1 MIDNNLGQVPA
12 FIICPIR
19 PLRLAGMNQLN
30 MALYISKRFQT
41 SAACRRFLLML
52 TLMGAL
58 AAGNMLSAQMITG
71 VWKGKSGNQ
80 QLEVKIIQDGDS
92 LRGSSYYSMGKNQY
106 RRYSIRGYFDSR
118 TNEAI
123 WWDDQLIEEQ
133 PTGGTRKGLLPM
145 MNRADFNCPGDG
157 RMMLEGNSGERER
170 EEPHADLHLD
180 KTTGTRFPDEWD
192 FVIDNYT
199 MGANDPFIIDSIGS
213 IAFHKPTPAP
223 PQIFQQSI
231 KEKKPST
238 ETVFIPGPVQE
249 KKMLPPTIATP
260 EEKYKERKRVK
271 VTDIPLAG
279 DSIELRFYDNAEIDG
294 DSISLFLNGKLWQSH
309 IRLTGQAYVVRF
321 AVADLQIENELTMV
335 AENLGSIP
343 PNTSYMV
350 AENAGQRYEARLES
364 TEGSSAS
371 IRLFKPSSGN

>member
-1 MIDNNLGQVPA
+1 MPS
-12 FIICPIR
+12 FITKRKFTSRSSYPVLTLLI
-19 PLRLAGMNQLN
+19 LAGGIAVGNKLN
-30 MALYISKRFQT
+30 
-41 SAACRRFLLML
+41 
-52 TLMGAL
+52 
-58 AAGNMLSAQMITG
+58 AQMITG

-133 PTGGTRKGLLPM
+133 PAGGTRKGLLPM
-145 MNRADFNCPGDG
+145 LNRADFNCPGDG

-170 EEPHADLHLD
+170 QEPNADLHLD

-199 MGANDPFIIDSIGS
+199 MGANDPYIIDSIGS
-213 IAFHKPTPAP
+213 IAFHKPTPP
-223 PQIFQQSI
+223 PAQIFQQDLT
-231 KEKKPST
+231 EKKSST
-238 ETVFIPGPVQE
+238 EMVFIPGPVQE

-321 AVADLQIENELTMV
+321 AVADLQMENELTMV

-350 AENAGQRYEARLES
+350 AENASQRYEARLES

-371 IRLFKPSSGN
+371 IRLFKPASGD